1 MIQALAP
8 SPPGRVVQSGPRNPG
23 SPPSSA
29 FLRGRPLPAPHRLS
43 PRRGRTPRGE
53 QRDKLFWM
61 PETGDGETR
70 GQFGAAP
77 APRRVP
83 GRPAADRAPGAAAVA
98 APAAGARPG
107 SASWG
112 GSEGRGTDGRAG
124 GRARGRTGGHA
135 LSREGV
141 TGFALVKGTVHSD
154 SRAHWA
160 DTGKPRCGHTGKAE
174 RRNVGKLAL
183 LKSRGRWGRTPEGT
197 EAGAAHVA
205 AVRGAP
211 RRRGLSADHAQEAV
225 RSARPSGERGERI
238 DHGLYG
244 AELLFPARP
253 EVPEFAS
260 QLPQVMG
267 PNAGVTGVAR
277 VLSSQI
283 AFKFKAPTAASAPV
297 SPLRLRCLLR
307 PQLPSEGSRPLPIQP
322 GLGMSLRITGSLPHG
337 PSYALLLIAKGLA
350 VGPNLPAKGRLSPF
364 RPKPHPRALVLPSWH
379 FPPPGSSA
387 RASSFRCPSTL
398 SAVSCCQALDDPL
411 VNC

>member
-1 MIQALAP
+1 M
-8 SPPGRVVQSGPRNPG
+8 QSGPRNPG

-53 QRDKLFWM
+53 QRDKLSWM

-112 GSEGRGTDGRAG
+112 GSEGRGTNGRAS

-141 TGFALVKGTVHSD
+141 TGSALVKGAVNSD
-154 SRAHWA
+154 SRARRA
-160 DTGKPRCGHTGKAE
+160 DTGKQHCGHTGKAE
-174 RRNVGKLAL
+174 RQNVGKLSL
-183 LKSRGRWGRTPEGT
+183 QRSQGRWGRTPEGT
-197 EAGAAHVA
+197 EVGAAHVA

-211 RRRGLSADHAQEAV
+211 RRRGLWADHAQEAV
-225 RSARPSGERGERI
+225 RSARPSGEWS
-238 DHGLYG
+238 DHGPYG
-244 AELLFPARP
+244 AELLLPARP

-267 PNAGVTGVAR
+267 PNADIAGVA
-277 VLSSQI
+277 
-283 AFKFKAPTAASAPV
+283 A
-297 SPLRLRCLLR
+297 RC
-307 PQLPSEGSRPLPIQP
+307 
-322 GLGMSLRITGSLPHG
+322 SLP
-337 PSYALLLIAKGLA
+337 
-350 VGPNLPAKGRLSPF
+350 R
-364 RPKPHPRALVLPSWH
+364 
-379 FPPPGSSA
+379 
-387 RASSFRCPSTL
+387 
-398 SAVSCCQALDDPL
+398 
-411 VNC
+411 